1 MFSCSRNCGLFSTV
15 AVHPPLIFAAG
26 HLSHFKTTLPGEQ
39 ESQTSVGGWRA
50 RILASLLQVW
60 LAARCPVVEKGKQW
74 ILPRTFRTTLLGCDL
89 QNRKIVTSC
98 CWKPLSLRQSVTAA
112 MGNEHSRKSTVPTC
126 DRLQAGVNTLRKGS
140 GSGRKQEAVRAPQD
154 LGPAGW
160 GDSRLPEGGISNV
173 PAEMSVSLE
182 ELEATAQE
190 VLGRL
195 RSHQP
200 FQSSWDTAAF
210 VVFLTFIGTVLFLL
224 LLVLAHCCCGCCC
237 GSPGPQRRSAGK
249 ERHKG
254 VDNLALEP

>member
-1 MFSCSRNCGLFSTV
+1 MQKPPGLCPPPWLP
-15 AVHPPLIFAAG
+15 AVPTPPLCSWQAVSTPAG
-26 HLSHFKTTLPGEQ
+26 PGHCPLSPGCPGWPW
-39 ESQTSVGGWRA
+39 GGRGW
-50 RILASLLQVW
+50 
-60 LAARCPVVEKGKQW
+60 
-74 ILPRTFRTTLLGCDL
+74 LPR
-89 QNRKIVTSC
+89 
-98 CWKPLSLRQSVTAA
+98 A
-112 MGNEHSRKSTVPTC
+112 
-126 DRLQAGVNTLRKGS
+126 QAVRSGS

-160 GDSRLPEGGISNV
+160 GDSRLPEGRTGGISNV

>member
-126 DRLQAGVNTLRKGS
+126 DRLQAGVNTLRKG
-140 GSGRKQEAVRAPQD
+140 
-154 LGPAGW
+154 
-160 GDSRLPEGGISNV
+160 GISNV